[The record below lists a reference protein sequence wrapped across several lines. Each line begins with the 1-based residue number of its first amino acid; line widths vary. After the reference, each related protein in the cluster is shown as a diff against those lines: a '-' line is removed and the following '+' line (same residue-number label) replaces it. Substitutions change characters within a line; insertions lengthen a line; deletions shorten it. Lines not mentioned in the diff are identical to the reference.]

1 MTLYECIETV
11 IPVIK
16 RLENTYLD
24 YLDEEFDVS
33 DIEKQVGIER
43 KKWLI
48 TYVYFFLLEMSEEL
62 ISFLSNSIL
71 RSKGKKEIQDERDNE
86 KALKVTRN

>member
-43 KKWLI
+43 KK
-48 TYVYFFLLEMSEEL
+48 
-62 ISFLSNSIL
+62 
-71 RSKGKKEIQDERDNE
+71 
-86 KALKVTRN
+86 